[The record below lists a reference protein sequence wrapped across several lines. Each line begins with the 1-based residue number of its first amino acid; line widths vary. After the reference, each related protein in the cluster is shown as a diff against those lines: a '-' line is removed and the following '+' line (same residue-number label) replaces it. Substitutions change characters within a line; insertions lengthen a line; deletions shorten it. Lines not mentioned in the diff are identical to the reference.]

1 MIMASMLFLLGALKQ
16 LNDVGKSNTFSS
28 QGSKSSPRHLSYV
41 SLSSVAT
48 NCLKIVIE
56 ASEVITS
63 SP

>member
-28 QGSKSSPRHLSYV
+28 QGSKSSLRHLSYF

-48 NCLKIVIE
+48 NCY
-56 ASEVITS
+56 
-63 SP
+63 